1 MRSSRA
7 KKIFLFL
14 LASSVWA
21 QGTDLRSLGVV
32 GDGIAD
38 DTAALN
44 QAFRQVSDYSQI
56 SVPSG
61 LKMRITGT
69 VTIAGKNGLKVIGLT
84 GGGNSAGPGTGVP
97 QILWAGPGGG
107 VMLRIDKTD
116 GLVMEGLALFPRASC
131 RSQAESEAG
140 IAIDIDQSSPN
151 PGGITT
157 DIILRRIH
165 VSRCV
170 SATPDFTA
178 VRFSHSSLDN
188 VEHIRVE
195 DSTFYCAGSGP
206 AGTALHMGR
215 SANAK
220 NYKFLRNSISNC
232 EYGIHSLNGS
242 FEASGNLFNSNRVDI
257 FSPGYVDTLNIQGNV
272 TENSEQFFVGTGIWP
287 VELSNNKIATV
298 NTPPG
303 RAMVE
308 VTHAYLIARGNK
320 FDQSDRYS
328 AFRGES
334 GAALLSLGNE
344 YPNRTYE
351 STGWSTF
358 EAGVVTLQDKLIDP
372 GTNAARPTGIMMSG
386 ADSATPVPVKGVGIL
401 YYDAK
406 SRKWKV
412 SEDGQPFVDLVR

>member
-1 MRSSRA
+1 MRIA
-7 KKIFLFL
+7 VLWALFGGS
-14 LASSVWA
+14 AWA
-21 QGTDLRSLGVV
+21 QGIDIRAFGVT

-38 DTAALN
+38 DTAALD
-44 QAFRQVSDYSQI
+44 QAFRQVSDHSQI
-56 SVPSG
+56 NVPAG
-61 LKMRITGT
+61 LKLRITGT
-69 VTIAGKNGLKVIGLT
+69 VTIAGKSGLKVTGLT
-84 GGGNSAGPGTGVP
+84 GGGNAAGPGTGAP
-97 QILWAGPGGG
+97 QVLWAGPRGG

-116 GLVMEGLALFPRASC
+116 GLVMEGLALFPRLSC
-131 RSQAESEAG
+131 RPEPQTEAG
-140 IAIDIDQSSPN
+140 VAIDIDQSSPN

-165 VSRCV
+165 VSRCG
-170 SATPDFTA
+170 SNTPDFVA
-178 VRFSHSSLDN
+178 VRFSHSSMDN

-206 AGTALHMGR
+206 AGTALHMGH

-220 NYKFLRNSISNC
+220 NYKFARNSISNC
-232 EYGIHSLNGS
+232 EYGIHTLNGS

-257 FSPGYVDTLNIQGNV
+257 FSAGYVDTLNIQGNV
-272 TENSEQFFVGTGIWP
+272 TENSEQFFVGVGIWP

-298 NTPPG
+298 NTPPQ

-308 VTHAYLIARGNK
+308 VTHAYLIAKGNK
-320 FDQSDRYS
+320 FDQSDLFP
-328 AFRGES
+328 AFRGAG

-372 GTNAARPTGIMMSG
+372 ATNAARPTGIMMSG
-386 ADSATPVPVKGVGIL
+386 AEAAVPVPMKGVGLL
-401 YYDAK
+401 YYDARSK
-406 SRKWKV
+406 KWKV
-412 SEDGQPFVDLVR
+412 SEDGQPFVDLVRD